1 MKKIQEYTLLI
12 LIIFQLVLS
21 VLLISENP
29 NPDIGRNLGIILF
42 ALGILFLI
50 SLLRKKFVD
59 FILFLMALGGFSFGL
74 VLLASEYDREI
85 SPIFLMPSFFIFF
98 ILWKDNFFTK
108 ESRNTPLDG
117 TREKGKRM
125 LEELREMG
133 PDESMVGKT
142 VIKKASVKKEEDKNS
157 TEE

>member
-12 LIIFQLVLS
+12 LIIIQFLMALVLIIDNNS
-21 VLLISENP
+21 YKP
-29 NPDIGRNLGIILF
+29 FGILLF

-50 SLLRKKFVD
+50 SLIRKKLVD
-59 FILFLMALGGFSFGL
+59 FALFFLALGGVSLGL
-74 VLLASEYDREI
+74 VLLYDNNGEK
-85 SPIFLMPSFFIFF
+85 SPLLFVPAVFIFF

-108 ESRNTPLDG
+108 ESRNTTLDG

-142 VIKKASVKKEEDKNS
+142 VIKKSSVKKEENKNS

>member
-12 LIIFQLVLS
+12 LIIIQFLMALA
-21 VLLISENP
+21 LIIDNNSYTP
-29 NPDIGRNLGIILF
+29 FGILLF

-50 SLLRKKFVD
+50 SLIRKKLVD
-59 FILFLMALGGFSFGL
+59 FALFFLALGGVSLGL
-74 VLLASEYDREI
+74 VLLFDNNGEK
-85 SPIFLMPSFFIFF
+85 SPLLFVPAVFIFF

-108 ESRNTPLDG
+108 ESRNTTLDG

-142 VIKKASVKKEEDKNS
+142 VIKKASVKKEEDKNL

>member
-12 LIIFQLVLS
+12 LTIVQFVFAYLLS
-21 VLLISENP
+21 FG
-29 NPDIGRNLGIILF
+29 NPDYNSMRAFGITLF
-42 ALGILFLI
+42 ALGILFLTA
-50 SLLRKKFVD
+50 LVRKKLVD
-59 FILFLMALGGFSFGL
+59 FALFFLALGGVSLGL
-74 VLLASEYDREI
+74 VLLFGNDGEK
-85 SPIFLMPSFFIFF
+85 SPLLFVPAVFIFF

-142 VIKKASVKKEEDKNS
+142 MIKKASVKKEEDKNS

>member
-12 LIIFQLVLS
+12 LIIIQFLMALVLIIDNNS
-21 VLLISENP
+21 YRP
-29 NPDIGRNLGIILF
+29 FGIVLF

-50 SLLRKKFVD
+50 ALLRKKLVD
-59 FILFLMALGGFSFGL
+59 FALFFLALGGVSLGL
-74 VLLASEYDREI
+74 VLLFDNNGEK
-85 SPIFLMPSFFIFF
+85 SPLLFVPAVFIFF

-108 ESRNTPLDG
+108 EPRNKTPEEIRD
-117 TREKGKRM
+117 KGKRM
-125 LEELREMG
+125 LDELREMG

-142 VIKKASVKKEEDKNS
+142 VIKKASVKMEEDKNP

>member
-12 LIIFQLVLS
+12 LIIIQFLVALG
-21 VLLISENP
+21 LIIDNNSKTP
-29 NPDIGRNLGIILF
+29 FGILIF

-59 FILFLMALGGFSFGL
+59 FILFFMALGGFSFGL
-74 VLLASEYDREI
+74 VMLTSEYDGEI

-108 ESRNTPLDG
+108 ESRNIPLDG

-125 LEELREMG
+125 LEELRGMG

-142 VIKKASVKKEEDKNS
+142 VIKKASVKKEEDKNL